1 MITINLLASE
11 RRRKPGIVA
20 GGNGPW
26 VVAAVVLAGVLVAWS
41 IALAHRTAQLQAQM
55 TDIAR
60 QEAALRPVALQVQQL
75 QQTAAALQGRQ
86 AALRQLVTLQ
96 MPAAESLQTIQAVIP
111 SDVWLTTMA
120 ATNTNQVTFDGYAF
134 SYPEVARFMV
144 QLGGS
149 TSFQNVDL
157 TSSEKDSI
165 GGRDVVKFEVT
176 GTLGARPI
184 TSQRGV
190 AR

>member
-11 RRRKPGIVA
+11 QRRKPGIAA
-20 GGNGPW
+20 GGNGLW
-26 VVAAVVLAGVLVAWS
+26 VAAAVVLAGVLVAWS
-41 IALAHRTAQLQAQM
+41 IALAHRTAQLRAQM
-55 TDIAR
+55 ADVAR

-75 QQTAAALQGRQ
+75 QQVAASMQSRQ
-86 AALRQLVTLQ
+86 AALRQLLTLQ

-149 TSFQNVDL
+149 NSFQNVDL
-157 TSSEKDSI
+157 TSSEKDTI

-176 GTLGARPI
+176 GALGARPI